1 MDKNTPQLDPKLKE
15 AYDRVMGTTV
25 NPSSHQQAPPQPQA
39 PAPQAPPQPQQSVQS
54 PSSSVQK
61 AVSEKKGGAKTL
73 IIFLVIIVFFI
84 IYGLVWIKMFD
95 LKVPFLNP

>member
-1 MDKNTPQLDPKLKE
+1 MDKNAPQLDPKLKE
-15 AYDRVMGTTV
+15 AYDRVMGTSV
-25 NPSSHQQAPPQPQA
+25 NPPSQKQEAAPLPQNPTPQA
-39 PAPQAPPQPQQSVQS
+39 PQQTVQS

-61 AVSEKKGGAKTL
+61 AVASKKGGSKAL

-95 LKVPFLNP
+95 LKVPFLNQ